1 MFCRDVRCMAGRII
15 NEVFHCSTSEY
26 PSLLLHL
33 EFLPLH
39 HNFPMLLFLLL
50 VDRRTGIT
58 DDGGAKGGATLLLTT
73 TGSQSYPHHGQNT
86 TESSQLTAWR
96 SVKPGRN
103 TINTINTTNI
113 IIIIIIIITYRGKAH
128 TRRSVLPSI
137 PVSLGQ
143 LG

>member
-1 MFCRDVRCMAGRII
+1 MFCRDVRCMAGWII

-50 VDRRTGIT
+50 VDRRTGVT
-58 DDGGAKGGATLLLTT
+58 DDDGGKGGATLLLTT
-73 TGSQSYPHHGQNT
+73 TARLTGSQSYPHHGQNT

-103 TINTINTTNI
+103 TINI
-113 IIIIIIIITYRGKAH
+113 IININIIIITYRGKAY
-128 TRRSVLPSI
+128 TRRSVLLSCHPS
-137 PVSLGQ
+137 LF
-143 LG
+143 L